1 MERSRATLQLF
12 WSQDR
17 THLPVNVKE
26 PDPIGGQLQQSFKLF
41 LQIGHRLLQAE
52 ADRLHLL
59 ATANVHHGAAGAQV
73 NLCKWGQVTVLGYKD
88 VVPERKQSSC
98 QIIERFPFLL

>member
-1 MERSRATLQLF
+1 MERPRAALQLF

-17 THLPVNVKE
+17 THLAVNVEE
-26 PDPIGGQLQQSFKLF
+26 PDPVGGQLQQSFKLL

-73 NLCKWGQVTVLGYKD
+73 NLCKWSQVTILGYKD

-98 QIIERFPFLL
+98 QIIERFVS